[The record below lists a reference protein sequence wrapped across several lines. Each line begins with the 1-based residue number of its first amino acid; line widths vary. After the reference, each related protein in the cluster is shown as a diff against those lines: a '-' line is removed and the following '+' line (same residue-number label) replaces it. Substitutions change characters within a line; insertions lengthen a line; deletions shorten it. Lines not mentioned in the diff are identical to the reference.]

1 MYQIE
6 EFKMTVKNIFINSTH
21 EVSLFDILVINEPNF
36 EYDIIYNDKLKKQR
50 VSIHIISIINRS

>member
-6 EFKMTVKNIFINSTH
+6 EFKMTIKNIFINSTH
-21 EVSLFDILVINEPNF
+21 EVALFDILVINEPNF